1 MRGSSELHAIPPP
14 PQTAWPTPRRASSLL
29 HSLLVTPEGLK
40 PRIMGVVVHLVV
52 IVWASL
58 GWSRAAEKP
67 PSLSVAVILGQ
78 TRAVPE
84 SALRPARGVGAPLD
98 VSVLGVQMNQTDP
111 GSMLTHLCELMSRQ
125 RLHGLV
131 YGDGTDQEAVA
142 QMLDFVSSQTSM
154 PILGIHGGS
163 AMTMAEKVRR
173 SGFYM
178 SANCWVLTSKWS

>member
-1 MRGSSELHAIPPP
+1 MICFLFF
-14 PQTAWPTPRRASSLL
+14 Q
-29 HSLLVTPEGLK
+29 GLK

-163 AMTMAEKVRR
+163 AMTMAEK
-173 SGFYM
+173 
-178 SANCWVLTSKWS
+178 TH

>member
-1 MRGSSELHAIPPP
+1 M
-14 PQTAWPTPRRASSLL
+14 
-29 HSLLVTPEGLK
+29 
-40 PRIMGVVVHLVV
+40 MGAVVWLMVL
-52 IVWASL
+52 WALL
-58 GWSRAAEKP
+58 GWSKAAEKP

-78 TRAVPE
+78 TPTVSE
-84 SALRPARGVGAPLD
+84 SALRPARGIGAPLD
-98 VSVLGVQMNQTDP
+98 VTVLSVQVNQTDP

-163 AMTMAEKVRR
+163 AMTMAEKVSTPSSLAGCMRFICHLILIYSNPPQNVSSYLASIR
-173 SGFYM
+173 CFPLRPKQK
-178 SANCWVLTSKWS
+178 A

>member
-1 MRGSSELHAIPPP
+1 MMGAVVWLMVL
-14 PQTAWPTPRRASSLL
+14 W
-29 HSLLVTPEGLK
+29 GL
-40 PRIMGVVVHLVV
+40 
-52 IVWASL
+52 L
-58 GWSRAAEKP
+58 GWSEAAEKR

-78 TRAVPE
+78 TPTISE
-84 SALRPARGVGAPLD
+84 SALRPARGIGAPLD
-98 VSVLGVQMNQTDP
+98 VTVLSIQVNQTDP

-163 AMTMAEKVRR
+163 AMTMAEKVSMHYHLAGSLRFICPR
-173 SGFYM
+173 LCIYSNPPQNILSYLA
-178 SANCWVLTSKWS
+178 SIRCLPPRPKQKA